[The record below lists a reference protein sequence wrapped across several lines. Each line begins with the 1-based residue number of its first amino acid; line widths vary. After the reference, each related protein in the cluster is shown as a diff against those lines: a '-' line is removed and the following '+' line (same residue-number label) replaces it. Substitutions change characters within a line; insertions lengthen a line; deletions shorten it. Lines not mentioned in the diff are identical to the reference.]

1 MVALTALWL
10 PILLSAV
17 FVFIMSSLIH
27 MVFKWHKADYKSMP
41 GEDAVMEVMRKQGLE
56 PGTYVLPHCTDM
68 SAMKSP
74 EMLKK
79 YEAGPVGF
87 FNVMPSGPPAMSKR
101 LVQWFVW
108 TLVVGLFVA
117 YLTGRFLGP
126 GAEYLAVFRLAGTT
140 AFLAYAVGEPVAS
153 IWKAQPWGA
162 TARHILDGLLYSL
175 LTAGTFG
182 WLWPA

>member
-17 FVFIMSSLIH
+17 FVFVMSSLIH
-27 MVFKWHKADYKSMP
+27 MVFKWHKADYKAMP
-41 GEDAVMEVMRKQGLE
+41 GEDAVMEVMRKHGVS
-56 PGTYVLPHCTDM
+56 PGTYVLPHCAEM
-68 SAMKSP
+68 SAIKKP
-74 EMLKK
+74 EMIKK

-87 FNVMPSGPPAMSKR
+87 FNVMPSGPPAMGKG
-101 LVQWFVW
+101 LVQWFAW

-117 YLTGRFLGP
+117 YVAGRHLGP
-126 GAEYLAVFRLAGTT
+126 GAEYLRVFRLAGAT
-140 AFLAYAVGEPVAS
+140 AFLAYVVREPVDS
-153 IWKAQPWGA
+153 IWKAQPWGT
-162 TARHILDGLLYSL
+162 TARHMLDGLFYSL